1 MIGPKVIFKKSII
14 RIPLFGILV
23 LSLLSACLDKTP
35 EHMQG
40 DPHLDVVLKLNKNV
54 DGLRHLASACMAEDS
69 IVVFNIEHNADK
81 SVCYLLGMKEGDSV
95 ELFSEIISDLVRVPE
110 LSMEKEDDVFFWTID
125 GTPLLD
131 SDGNKVAVADLTK
144 TLSFFLQDESVFCKV
159 NNSVVGVYPF
169 TKADY
174 LAKDVSFEYDIDKH
188 GFVLSLSSGYRT
200 VIPTIN
206 DFSILCQD
214 EQNRSFYKD
223 VFLDAGVA
231 LTSRR
236 SLAAS
241 EYLGLS
247 LEGICFSIWSPDSKD
262 ATLQKA
268 IISGDNNDINGRLL
282 FPDGQPRYK
291 LLFVNGG
298 LSYDHGQSL
307 GERGLEVMRSFV
319 NKGGCYVGTCAGA
332 FFAANGYN
340 GKKNYPYYLSIWPGI
355 LRYTYLKNTQTG
367 MFIEPNSPLLKY
379 YDFGGDYYVDD
390 IRHNEGGYPVE
401 FPLHTEILARYDY
414 PQQGSIHRK
423 PSIWA
428 YKQSPQSGRIVME
441 GSHPEEVLD
450 GERRDLTAAMMLYAM
465 DGVGTVSL
473 KGCLINGRVRKMDK
487 KTEDNNPDYTRIGDL
502 QTHHFAAYIPSE
514 AKNIRVEVN
523 GTSGYD
529 FVLMMNQGSYAFS
542 DTAEYSSTDT
552 GATQH
557 LFFPSLKEGFWFIGV
572 KCLTTVTVEE
582 TEYGQA
588 YSGHTEVLNGI
599 PYEVSIH
606 WD

>member
-247 LEGICFSIWSPDSKD
+247 LEGICFSSWSPDSKD
-262 ATLQKA
+262 ATLLGSTPT
-268 IISGDNNDINGRLL
+268 ISTS
-282 FPDGQPRYK
+282 PCWPR
-291 LLFVNGG
+291 
-298 LSYDHGQSL
+298 
-307 GERGLEVMRSFV
+307 
-319 NKGGCYVGTCAGA
+319 
-332 FFAANGYN
+332 
-340 GKKNYPYYLSIWPGI
+340 
-355 LRYTYLKNTQTG
+355 
-367 MFIEPNSPLLKY
+367 
-379 YDFGGDYYVDD
+379 
-390 IRHNEGGYPVE
+390 
-401 FPLHTEILARYDY
+401 
-414 PQQGSIHRK
+414 
-423 PSIWA
+423 
-428 YKQSPQSGRIVME
+428 
-441 GSHPEEVLD
+441 
-450 GERRDLTAAMMLYAM
+450 
-465 DGVGTVSL
+465 
-473 KGCLINGRVRKMDK
+473 
-487 KTEDNNPDYTRIGDL
+487 
-502 QTHHFAAYIPSE
+502 
-514 AKNIRVEVN
+514 
-523 GTSGYD
+523 
-529 FVLMMNQGSYAFS
+529 
-542 DTAEYSSTDT
+542 SS
-552 GATQH
+552 
-557 LFFPSLKEGFWFIGV
+557 
-572 KCLTTVTVEE
+572 
-582 TEYGQA
+582 
-588 YSGHTEVLNGI
+588 
-599 PYEVSIH
+599 
-606 WD
+606 